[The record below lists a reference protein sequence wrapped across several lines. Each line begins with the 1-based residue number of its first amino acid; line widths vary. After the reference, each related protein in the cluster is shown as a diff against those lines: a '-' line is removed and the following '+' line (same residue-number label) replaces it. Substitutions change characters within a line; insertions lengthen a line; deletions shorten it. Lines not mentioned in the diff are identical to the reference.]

1 MKIVT
6 VTLNPAFD
14 LHCYAEAFLPYH
26 ENVFEITARDA
37 GGKGINVS
45 RALTQNG
52 VENVAAC
59 IVGRENGEEFLKML
73 GKEGICTAAV
83 FVEGRIRE
91 NITLH
96 EKEKSE
102 TRISFPGFSCA
113 PSVLAEVRKAIGEI
127 TAGDICVFSGSV
139 PSGLSESAVVSFLS
153 KLKTA
158 GASLVIDSKSLSLDS
173 LSALRPLLIKPNEE
187 EAEKTLGVSI
197 DSIAAAANA
206 AKALR
211 EKGIE
216 NVLLSLGGE
225 GAILA
230 SASGTYHATAPKISV
245 RSTIGAGDSTIA
257 GFLSALA
264 EGLGSEETLARAVA
278 FGSAACEREGTAP
291 PLPEDVRRLEKNIV
305 VKGIN

>member
-1 MKIVT
+1 MKITT

-52 VENVAAC
+52 VENVAVC

-73 GKEGICTAAV
+73 EKEGICTAAV

-102 TRISFPGFSCA
+102 TRISFPGFSCV
-113 PSVLAEVRKAIGEI
+113 PEVLSEVRKAIGEI
-127 TAGDICVFSGSV
+127 AAGDICVFSGSV
-139 PSGLSESAVVSFLS
+139 PSGIPEAAIVTFLAEC
-153 KLKTA
+153 KAA
-158 GASLVIDSKSLSLDS
+158 GASLVIDSKSLSLAS
-173 LSALRPLLIKPNEE
+173 LSVLRPFLIKPNAE
-187 EAEKTLGVSI
+187 EAAKALGIAI
-197 DSIAAAANA
+197 DSIETAANA
-206 AKALR
+206 AKALQK
-211 EKGIE
+211 KGIE
-216 NVLLSLGGE
+216 NVLLSLGGD

-230 SASGTYHATAPKISV
+230 AKSGTYHAAAPKISV

-257 GFLSALA
+257 GFLSALS
-264 EGLGSEETLARAVA
+264 EGLDSGEMLARAVA
-278 FGSAACEREGTAP
+278 YGSAACEREGTAP
-291 PLPEDVRRLEKNIV
+291 PLPEDVCRLMKNIV

>member
-1 MKIVT
+1 M
-6 VTLNPAFD
+6 
-14 LHCYAEAFLPYH
+14 
-26 ENVFEITARDA
+26 
-37 GGKGINVS
+37 
-45 RALTQNG
+45 
-52 VENVAAC
+52 
-59 IVGRENGEEFLKML
+59 
-73 GKEGICTAAV
+73 
-83 FVEGRIRE
+83 
-91 NITLH
+91 
-96 EKEKSE
+96 
-102 TRISFPGFSCA
+102 
-113 PSVLAEVRKAIGEI
+113 
-127 TAGDICVFSGSV
+127 
-139 PSGLSESAVVSFLS
+139 
-153 KLKTA
+153 
-158 GASLVIDSKSLSLDS
+158 IDSKSLSLDS

>member
-59 IVGRENGEEFLKML
+59 IVGCENGEEFLKML

-96 EKEKSE
+96 EKEKNE

-113 PSVLAEVRKAIGEI
+113 PSVLSEVRKAIGEI
-127 TAGDICVFSGSV
+127 AAGDICVFSGSV
-139 PSGLSESAVVSFLS
+139 PSGLSEAAVVSFLS
-153 KLKTA
+153 ELKTA
-158 GASLVIDSKSLSLDS
+158 GASLVIDSKSFSLDS
-173 LSALRPLLIKPNEE
+173 LSALCPLLIKPNEE

>member
-73 GKEGICTAAV
+73 EKEGIRTAAV
-83 FVEGRIRE
+83 FVDGRIRE

-102 TRISFPGFSCA
+102 TRISFPGFFA
-113 PSVLAEVRKAIGEI
+113 MPSVLSEVREAIGEI
-127 TAGDICVFSGSV
+127 RDGDICVFSGSV
-139 PSGLSESAVVSFLS
+139 PPGISEAAIVSFLTE
-153 KLKTA
+153 LKA
-158 GASLVIDSKSLSLDS
+158 SGASLVIDSKSLSLDS
-173 LSALRPLLIKPNEE
+173 LSALRPFLIKPNAE
-187 EAEKTLGVSI
+187 EAEKALGFSI

-225 GAILA
+225 GAVLATAKGVYYA
-230 SASGTYHATAPKISV
+230 SAPAVSV
-245 RSTIGAGDSTIA
+245 LSTIGAGDSTIA

-264 EGLGSEETLARAVA
+264 EGLGSKEMLARAVA

-291 PLPEDVRRLEKNIV
+291 PLAANVRRLEKNIV
-305 VKGIN
+305 VNGIN